1 MITTL
6 EDKSVQKVL
15 AELLALGITF
25 SLDQEETNVY
35 GVNGELLGRKKLENV
50 IFEKNGKQ
58 FKFANRIFFRHSGI
72 SRILEKTSKKDEYY
86 NPILISNDLFYQI
99 YKQHIIQYLSS

>member
-1 MITTL
+1 MTAL
-6 EDKSVQKVL
+6 EDKSVQNVI

-35 GVNGELLGRKKLENV
+35 GFHGELLWSKKLENV
-50 IFEKNGKQ
+50 IFKKNGKQ
-58 FKFANRIFFRHSGI
+58 FKISNRIFFRHSGI
-72 SRILEKTSKKDEYY
+72 SRIFEKTSKKDEYY

-99 YKQHIIQYLSS
+99 YKQHIIQYLST